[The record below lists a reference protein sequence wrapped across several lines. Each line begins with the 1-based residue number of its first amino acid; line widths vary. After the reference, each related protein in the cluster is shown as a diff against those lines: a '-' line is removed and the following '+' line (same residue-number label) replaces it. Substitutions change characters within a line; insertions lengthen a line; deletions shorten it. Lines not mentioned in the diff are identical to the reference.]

1 MASNSNWFGQTVFR
15 RLLLLDR
22 PVARRSEHEL
32 VAEAEKNY
40 SWNFTVNLLDGASFW
55 FGNNFVSAAT
65 ILPLF
70 VSKLTDSPLLI
81 GMIAVIAQAGW
92 LLPQVFTAGFTEKL
106 SRKKPMV
113 INIGFFM
120 ERLPVW
126 FWPISA
132 LVAPFWP
139 SLALVIFF
147 VGYAWHGLGAG
158 VIAPAW
164 QDMIARCFPVYKR
177 GRFFGTTMFVGA
189 GVGAIGAIYAGR
201 LLEMYPYS
209 LNFFYIFLIG
219 AIAINVSWAFLALT
233 REPEQGVPPPPQKP
247 PKFWSKL
254 KQVVDKDHNFRRYLQ
269 TRTVQALGTMGL
281 GFVTVAAIQRL
292 NVPDGTV
299 ALYTVALL
307 AGQTASNLLTGWLA
321 DRVGHKL
328 LLEAAGLAAATAFV
342 LAWLSPPAIWYYV
355 IFALLGASIG
365 ATIVSGTLISMEF
378 SAPEQR
384 PTYIGIA
391 NTTVGLSGALAP
403 LLGAAIARIT
413 NYDWMFFASAILSL
427 LAVIALHW
435 LVYDPRWKQANVST
449 E

>member
-1 MASNSNWFGQTVFR
+1 MASNSGWLGQIIFR

-22 PVARRSEHEL
+22 PAAHRSEHEL

-40 SWNFTVNLLDGASFW
+40 TWNFTVNLLDGASFW

-70 VSKLTDSPLLI
+70 VSKLTDSALLI
-81 GMIAVIAQAGW
+81 GLVAVISQAGW

-113 INIGFFM
+113 INIGFFS

-126 FWPISA
+126 LWPISA
-132 LVAPFWP
+132 LIAPYSP
-139 SLALVIFF
+139 TLALTIFF
-147 VGYAWHGLGAG
+147 VSYAWHGLGAG
-158 VIAPAW
+158 MIAPAW

-177 GRFFGTTMFVGA
+177 GRFFGTTTFVGT

-201 LLEMYPYS
+201 LLEIYPYS

-219 AIAINVSWAFLALT
+219 AVAINISWAFLALT
-233 REPEQGVPPPPQKP
+233 REPEQAVIPPAHTP
-247 PKFWSKL
+247 PKLWAKL
-254 KQVVDKDHNFRRYLQ
+254 RQVVGKDQNFKRYLQ
-269 TRTVQALGTMGL
+269 ARTVQAFGTMGL
-281 GFVTVAAIQRL
+281 GFVTVAAIERL

-307 AGQTASNLLTGWLA
+307 VGQTTSNLLSGWLA
-321 DRVGHKL
+321 DRVGHKI
-328 LLEAAGLAAATAFV
+328 LLEVAGGTAATAFV
-342 LAWLSPPAIWYYV
+342 LAWLGPSAIWYYA

-365 ATIVSGTLISMEF
+365 ATIVSGTLITMEF

-384 PTYIGIA
+384 PTYMGLA

-403 LLGAAIARIT
+403 LLGATIARVT
-413 NYDWMFFASAILSL
+413 NYGWMFFASAMLSV
-427 LAVIALHW
+427 LAVLALHW
-435 LVYDPRWKQANVST
+435 LVQDPRWKQTQGAAN
-449 E
+449 

>member
-1 MASNSNWFGQTVFR
+1 MSSNWFGQTVFR
-15 RLLLLDR
+15 RLLLLDH

-32 VAEAEKNY
+32 IAEAEKNY
-40 SWNFTVNLLDGASFW
+40 PWNFTVNLLDGASFW

-81 GMIAVIAQAGW
+81 GLIAVIAQAGW
-92 LLPQVFTAGFTEKL
+92 LIPQVFTAGFTEKL
-106 SRKKPMV
+106 SRKKPLV
-113 INIGFFM
+113 INVGFFM

-126 FWPISA
+126 FWPVSA
-132 LVAPFWP
+132 LIAPYSP
-139 SLALVIFF
+139 KLALAVFF
-147 VGYAWHGLGAG
+147 VSYAWHGLGAG
-158 VIAPAW
+158 AVAPAW
-164 QDMIARCFPVYKR
+164 QDMVARCFPVHKR
-177 GRFFGTTMFVGA
+177 GRFFGTTTFVGT
-189 GVGAIGAIYAGR
+189 GVGAIGASYAGR
-201 LLEMYPYS
+201 ILETYPYS
-209 LNFFYIFLIG
+209 FNFFYIFLIG

-233 REPEQGVPPPPQKP
+233 REPEQGVLPPPHNA
-247 PKFWSKL
+247 PKLWSKL
-254 KQVVDKDHNFRRYLQ
+254 KRVVGKDHNFKRFLQ
-269 TRTVQALGTMGL
+269 ARTVQALGTMGL

-321 DRVGHKL
+321 DRIGHKL
-328 LLEAAGLAAATAFV
+328 LIEAAGLAAAAAFI
-342 LAWLSPPAIWYYV
+342 LAWLNPAAVWYFV
-355 IFALLGASIG
+355 IFALLGASLG

-384 PTYIGIA
+384 PTYMGIA

-403 LLGAAIARIT
+403 LLGAGLARIT
-413 NYDWMFFASAILSL
+413 NYDWMFFTSAVLSL

-435 LVYDPRWKQANVST
+435 LVHDPRWKQVNILND
-449 E
+449 